1 MEKSVSELTIQ
12 NFIKKQEQLKRAIQR
27 VQDKLESFKEEA
39 QKIIGDWTDA
49 HREKFKRWNDWHD
62 LKERLKNRVWKNWS
76 EYKSWH
82 WGEYGFNSY

>member
-49 HREKFKRWNDWHD
+49 HREKF
-62 LKERLKNRVWKNWS
+62 
-76 EYKSWH
+76 
-82 WGEYGFNSY
+82 